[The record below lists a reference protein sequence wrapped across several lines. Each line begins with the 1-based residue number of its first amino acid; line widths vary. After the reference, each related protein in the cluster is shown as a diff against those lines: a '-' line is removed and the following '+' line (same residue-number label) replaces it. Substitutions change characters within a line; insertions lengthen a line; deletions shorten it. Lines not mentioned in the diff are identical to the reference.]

1 VAVRSRWSDGAVSLI
16 ATIAIIAGVALA
28 GALVMALVHDRAPAG
43 GFFRDSQ
50 RASAVL
56 GVLGGGFAI
65 ILGFVVLLAYQNYSD
80 AKVQAADEATAVKDM
95 FETSALFGP
104 AERDALRGDLIC
116 YARAV
121 IADEWSSQA
130 DGESSPLVEQWI
142 VRTEQQVDALAVSG
156 EKQQVGFDQLFA
168 SRNDRDRARRE
179 RLEEATTVV
188 PRILWVML
196 FIAGGSTV
204 LYLLSFADGRQRRW
218 VQCASMA
225 IVCALVT
232 AALLGVRF
240 LDTPFGDHEGSI
252 EPTQMTYSLDLMFA
266 ESAAQP
272 PCDAEGRPHT

>member
-1 VAVRSRWSDGAVSLI
+1 VSL
-16 ATIAIIAGVALA
+16 AASIAIIAGVALA
-28 GALVMALVHDRAPAG
+28 GALVMALAHARAPAG
-43 GFFRDSQ
+43 GFFRDNQ
-50 RASAVL
+50 RAAAVL
-56 GVLGGGFAI
+56 GVLGAGFAI

-80 AKVQAADEATAVKDM
+80 AKRQAADEATAVKDM

-121 IADEWSSQA
+121 IADEWSQQA
-130 DGESSPLVEQWI
+130 AGHTSPLVEHWI
-142 VRTEQQVDALAVSG
+142 VRTEEQVDALGVSG

-168 SRNDRDRARRE
+168 SRNERDRARRE

-188 PRILWVML
+188 PRMLWVML
-196 FIAGGSTV
+196 FIAGGATL
-204 LYLLSFADGRQRRW
+204 LYLLSFADARERRW

-225 IVCALVT
+225 LVCALVA

-240 LDTPFGDHEGSI
+240 LDTPFGDHEGAI
-252 EPTQMTYSLDLMFA
+252 EPTQMAYTLDLMFA

-272 PCDAEGRPHT
+272 PCDAAGRPHA